1 MNMLPAWKE
10 MKHLWSWT
18 MAHKWAWRQEQAD
31 MQLKKNNNN
40 QRAKGIKVIF
50 RDYTDKPFTIN
61 GL

>member
-1 MNMLPAWKE
+1 
-10 MKHLWSWT
+10 
-18 MAHKWAWRQEQAD
+18 MAHKWAWCQEQAD